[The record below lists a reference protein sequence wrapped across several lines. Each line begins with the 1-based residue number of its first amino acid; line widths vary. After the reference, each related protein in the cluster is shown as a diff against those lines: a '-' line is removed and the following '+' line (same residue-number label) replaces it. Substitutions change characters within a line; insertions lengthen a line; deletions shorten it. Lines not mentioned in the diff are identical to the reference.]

1 MSMEKAKKYLEA
13 KGGGVRLTVEEL
25 ESLVGP
31 NRWVDV
37 CKE

>member
-1 MSMEKAKKYLEA
+1 MEKAKKYLEA
-13 KGGGVRLTVEEL
+13 KAGGVRLTVEEL

-31 NRWVDV
+31 DRGVDV